1 MSQTRL
7 EALQHFLE
15 KEPND
20 SFTRY
25 AIALEYASLK
35 DFEKAV
41 ASLEELIKSDREYSP
56 AYQQLGN
63 IFMQLD
69 RKKDALKTFAQGIQI
84 ATANGDL
91 HAAQEMKDAV
101 EEMGENK

>member
-7 EALQHFLE
+7 EALQQFLE

-25 AIALEYASLK
+25 AIALEYASLN
-35 DFEKAV
+35 DFQKSTE
-41 ASLEELIKSDREYSP
+41 SLEELIKADPDYSP
-56 AYQQLGN
+56 AYQQLGT
-63 IFMQLD
+63 IFAQLD
-69 RKKDALKTFAQGIQI
+69 RKKEALKVFETGIQI

-91 HAAQEMKDAV
+91 HAAEEMKDAV
-101 EEMGENK
+101 EEMGKE